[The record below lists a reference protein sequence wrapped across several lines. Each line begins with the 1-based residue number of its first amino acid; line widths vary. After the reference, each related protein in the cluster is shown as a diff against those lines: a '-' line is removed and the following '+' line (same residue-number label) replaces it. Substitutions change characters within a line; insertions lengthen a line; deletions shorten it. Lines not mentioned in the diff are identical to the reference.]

1 MWSLL
6 DVFFNFSTI
15 DILVPVFLCF
25 CFSLFSVF
33 LTSFRSPLPPLSL
46 PFPDIPHSGLFMFIS
61 MGILGCL
68 GMAYAV
74 VSLDGKTV
82 LIDDAGAGWLC
93 IVAIY
98 VYVFGFAWSW
108 GPVCW
113 LYPTEVLPTNQRAKG
128 VALTTASNFAFNVL
142 IAQFTP
148 ILRHQMRFKMFLMFS
163 GSCLGFVVFVYFMIP
178 ESRGKSL
185 EQLGKAFRADASVDG
200 HDDDEEGV
208 LHDVGGK
215 LKGGLDQ
222 SLL

>member
-1 MWSLL
+1 
-6 DVFFNFSTI
+6 
-15 DILVPVFLCF
+15 
-25 CFSLFSVF
+25 
-33 LTSFRSPLPPLSL
+33 
-46 PFPDIPHSGLFMFIS
+46 
-61 MGILGCL
+61 
-68 GMAYAV
+68 MAYAV
-74 VSLDGKTV
+74 ISLDGKTV
-82 LIDDAGAGWLC
+82 MIDDATAGWMC

-128 VALTTASNFAFNVL
+128 VALTTASNFAFNFL

-148 ILRHQMRFKMFLMFS
+148 ILRNQMKFKMFVMFS
-163 GSCLGFVVFVYFMIP
+163 GSCFCFVVFVYLMIP

-208 LHDVGGK
+208 LNVVGGRQ
-215 LKGGLDQ
+215 KGGLEQ